1 MEVSS
6 DMAFLFVFFFT
17 EAPLPCV
24 ESPFRNIEDED
35 GLKTEEVS
43 QAHLLQPKASQK
55 VALEVGGQRS
65 RGQKREASATGHS
78 SVSTQ
83 AHLVCLRFSLSLT
96 PNFTRC
102 KRVSVS
108 CHGQVYRR
116 SVSPRATHFSPTL
129 LEDKGQC

>member
-1 MEVSS
+1 
-6 DMAFLFVFFFT
+6 MAFLFVVFFT
-17 EAPLPCV
+17 ETPLPCI

-35 GLKTEEVS
+35 ALKTEEVS

-55 VALEVGGQRS
+55 VALEAGGHRS
-65 RGQKREASATGHS
+65 RGRKREASAMGHS

-83 AHLVCLRFSLSLT
+83 AHLVCLRFSLYLI

-108 CHGQVYRR
+108 CHGQVYQR

>member
-17 EAPLPCV
+17 EAPLPCI

-43 QAHLLQPKASQK
+43 QAHLLQPKASQ

-65 RGQKREASATGHS
+65 RG
-78 SVSTQ
+78 
-83 AHLVCLRFSLSLT
+83 
-96 PNFTRC
+96 
-102 KRVSVS
+102 
-108 CHGQVYRR
+108 
-116 SVSPRATHFSPTL
+116 
-129 LEDKGQC
+129 